1 MSWFRCFVF
10 GKLTYNTSTWCSMH
24 VYAYAMATESHM
36 NTNIF
41 SHFDTLANASS
52 HDTVL
57 LSLATYKLRER
68 ENCAASDK
76 IKWTNEQTELKTS
89 SIHWNDGKSHSRQSV
104 SLEVAIFNEFC
115 IQNFSIE
122 ICKAYL
128 CTHTLPSTETIGDI
142 TVPTKFNP
150 KCVHTWTAEQN
161 RTKQTEPTKPNTCI
175 ESISSNYQQIAV
187 NWLHLGD
194 DLHRFTKSKS
204 RFNWHICYAIIKAW
218 KCNFQRLG
226 SALLA
231 IAAIKRNELVWSDVH

>member
-10 GKLTYNTSTWCSMH
+10 AKLTYNTSTWCCML
-24 VYAYAMATESHM
+24 VYAYAMVTESHM

-41 SHFDTLANASS
+41 SHFDTSANASS
-52 HDTVL
+52 LDTVL
-57 LSLATYKLRER
+57 LSLATYNKLRGE
-68 ENCAASDK
+68 ENCVASDK

-89 SIHWNDGKSHSRQSV
+89 SIHWNDSKSHSRQSV

-122 ICKAYL
+122 IRKAYL
-128 CTHTLPSTETIGDI
+128 CTHTLPSTKTHWWYYSSNQAQPQMC
-142 TVPTKFNP
+142 TVYTY
-150 KCVHTWTAEQN
+150 EQQN

-194 DLHRFTKSKS
+194 DLHRLPNQS
-204 RFNWHICYAIIKAW
+204 
-218 KCNFQRLG
+218 LG
-226 SALLA
+226 STGTF
-231 IAAIKRNELVWSDVH
+231 VMQ